1 MPDIS
6 EQQAQR
12 LISYATARLGRV
24 EGNGECWTLVNNG
37 FQHLGFHK
45 PAAIYAWGRV
55 IDQLGS
61 ARPGDVF
68 QFSRFTYRVE
78 HSDGSW
84 FEGSRGAPRHTAILE
99 SIDANGHA
107 TFLECN
113 VNDALNPQD
122 DAHNVQRNRFHVRT
136 ADINED
142 GGTRTTVRTSGSF
155 IIYRP
160 QAAE

>member
-12 LISYATARLGRV
+12 LISFADGRLGRV
-24 EGNGECWTLVNNG
+24 EGNGECWTLVNNA

-45 PAAIYAWGRV
+45 PSATYAWGRV

-68 QFSRFTYRVE
+68 QFRRFTYRVE
-78 HSDGSW
+78 QSDGSW

-99 SIDANGHA
+99 SIDANGLA

-136 ADINED
+136 ADIVEE
-142 GGTRTTVRTSGSF
+142 GGGHTSVRTSGSF
-155 IIYRP
+155 VIYRP
-160 QAAE
+160 QTP